1 MALDV
6 AAKRALRTRL
16 IIGPT
21 LVGILV
27 GVFFVDRVGG
37 AGGLASA
44 GLLYAIALVSLW
56 EYVTMMR
63 GAGFP
68 VGRRLVLAA
77 GAILHAFPFFFT
89 SWDRLDSELYPVI
102 LVTCGLLLVGSV
114 RAMTRSKMEKGLEEL
129 GANLLGLVLIAWPL
143 FFAQGLALRSVD
155 ALFWAVL
162 VAKSGD
168 IGGYFVGIAI
178 GRRKFIPHV
187 SPGKSL
193 EGCIGSLLFACIV
206 AVLLAP
212 PLLDRLVPL
221 AWPALVL
228 LGALVNLTA
237 QLGDLVESLLK
248 RRCGVKDSSKLLPE
262 HGGMLDLVDSLLF
275 SLPAFFFVIVRIT

>member
-1 MALDV
+1 MALD
-6 AAKRALRTRL
+6 AAGRRALRTRL

-21 LVGILV
+21 LVALLV
-27 GVFFVDRVGG
+27 TVFVLDRSQTQGR
-37 AGGLASA
+37 AAA
-44 GLLYAIALVSLW
+44 GLLFAIALVSVF

-68 VGRRLVLAA
+68 VGRRLLLFAA
-77 GAILHAFPFFFT
+77 VVLHALPFFFD
-89 SWDRLDSELYPVI
+89 SWHELDTELYPLVI
-102 LVTCGLLLVGSV
+102 VTSLLLCFGSV
-114 RAMTRSKMEKGLEEL
+114 RALTRTRMARGLEEL
-129 GANLLGLVLIAWPL
+129 GANLLGFVLVAWPL
-143 FFAQGLALRSVD
+143 YFAQGLALRSID
-155 ALFWAVL
+155 ALFWAVV

-193 EGCIGSLLFACIV
+193 EGCIGSLVFACIV
-206 AVLLAP
+206 GVLVAP
-212 PLLDRLVPL
+212 PLLHRLVVLDVSTLILL
-221 AWPALVL
+221 A
-228 LGALVNLTA
+228 ALVNLTA

-248 RRCGVKDSSKLLPE
+248 RRCGVKDSSRLLPE